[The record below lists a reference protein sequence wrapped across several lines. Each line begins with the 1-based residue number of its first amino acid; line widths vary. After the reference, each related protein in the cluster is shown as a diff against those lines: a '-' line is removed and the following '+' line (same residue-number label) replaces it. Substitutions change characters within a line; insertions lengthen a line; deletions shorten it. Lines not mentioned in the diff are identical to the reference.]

1 MSMSPATPSSPT
13 THLGYWAHARRHF
26 VEAEVALPKAAR
38 TKEQRAAQIIAAI
51 GALYALE
58 DQTRTMTPADRQV
71 RRKQD
76 SKPILDWI
84 AALLQ
89 AHLHSTVPNS
99 LLGQA
104 LHYLSGQW
112 PKLIRFVEN
121 GAYPIDNNACE
132 NAIRP
137 FVIGRKNCLFSARRW
152 VCGPRPEA

>member
-13 THLGYWAHARRHF
+13 THLGCWAHARRHF

-38 TKEQRAAQIIAAI
+38 TKEQPAAQIIAAI